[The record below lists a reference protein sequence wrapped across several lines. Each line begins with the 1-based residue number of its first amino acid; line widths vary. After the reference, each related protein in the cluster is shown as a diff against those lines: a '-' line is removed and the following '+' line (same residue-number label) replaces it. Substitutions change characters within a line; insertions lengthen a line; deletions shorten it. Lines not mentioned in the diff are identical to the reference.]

1 MNDLN
6 ELREEV
12 ERIRE
17 YGKEAAATVKEAAA
31 ALSELFEYVKEAF
44 ADFADGLKELSELI
58 ACIDYKEAEFSHN
71 CVIYIADREK
81 KREPRGKVNKITR
94 WASRRAHPR

>member
-6 ELREEV
+6 ELREEA

-17 YGKEAAATVKEAAA
+17 YGKEATAAA
-31 ALSELFEYVKEAF
+31 AFAEFAEYLKEAF
-44 ADFADGLKELSELI
+44 ADFADGFKELSELI

-81 KREPRGKVNKITR
+81 KRAPRRKVNKITR